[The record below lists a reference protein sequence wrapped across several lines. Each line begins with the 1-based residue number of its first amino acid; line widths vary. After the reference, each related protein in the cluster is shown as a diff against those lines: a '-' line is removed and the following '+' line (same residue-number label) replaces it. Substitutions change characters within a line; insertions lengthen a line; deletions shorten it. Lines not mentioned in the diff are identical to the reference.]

1 MSLQKPLVHIP
12 VMIEE
17 ILDQT
22 PSQVKKMLDCT
33 VGGGGHSEALLNR
46 FGHAQLVAF
55 DRDPLALEIASSR
68 LRPFHE
74 RIQLQ
79 HSRFSKLEEKLA
91 EIAWKYDFIVADL
104 GVSSFQLELPE
115 RGFSFSHDGPLDMRM
130 DPNSEE
136 KDASHWINQAGEQ
149 ELVDIFKR
157 YGEVRFAR
165 KIAQGIAQKR
175 KEQKFSSTQQLATF
189 VASLIP
195 RRFHKK
201 NTHPATQVFQ
211 ALRITV
217 NDEMRELK
225 AMLQIV
231 LPYLNARGRLAC
243 IAFHSLEDRLVKQH
257 FRQWENPC
265 RCPPLLPHCVC
276 GRQPLGK
283 RVVKRPIVPG
293 TEEIEYNPRSRSA
306 KLRIF
311 ERFEEDSV
319 EGPTVFN
326 EPEFE
331 IRI

>member
-1 MSLQKPLVHIP
+1 MSLQKTLVHIP
-12 VMIEE
+12 VMKEE

-22 PSQVKKMLDCT
+22 PSQVINILDCT
-33 VGGGGHSEALLNR
+33 LGGGGHSESLLNR
-46 FGHAQLVAF
+46 FGGAQLVAF
-55 DRDPLALEIASSR
+55 DRDPFALEIASSR
-68 LRPFHE
+68 LGPFHE
-74 RIQLQ
+74 RIQLH

-91 EIAWKYDFIVADL
+91 EIAWKFDFIVADL
-104 GVSSFQLELPE
+104 GVSSFQLDLPE

-130 DPNSEE
+130 DPKSEE
-136 KDASHWINQAGEQ
+136 KDASYWINQAGEH
-149 ELVDIFKR
+149 ELVAIFQR

-175 KEQKFSSTQQLATF
+175 KEQKFSSTQHLAAF

-201 NTHPATQVFQ
+201 TTHPATQVFQ
-211 ALRITV
+211 ALRIAV
-217 NDEMRELK
+217 NDELRELT

-231 LPYLNARGRLAC
+231 FPYLNAKGRLAC

-257 FRQWENPC
+257 FQQWENPC
-265 RCPPLLPHCVC
+265 RCPPQLPRCVC

-283 RVVKRPIVPG
+283 RVVKRPIVPS

-311 ERFEEDSV
+311 ERFEVDSA
-319 EGPTVFN
+319 E
-326 EPEFE
+326 
-331 IRI
+331 